1 MTKELIDHDV
11 YSGLSTWLEFDEL
24 QPTKFHIHY
33 TQDVGRALEA
43 NKEAYNDDEA
53 KKHGIKNGWW
63 HVAHIPDVVVL
74 KWRSEGI
81 DVFNKDHTNKIKQK
95 LADPE
100 YRYLRTSPGE
110 IGR

>member
-1 MTKELIDHDV
+1 MAKELIDHDI

-24 QPTKFHIHY
+24 QPGKFHIHY
-33 TQDVGRALEA
+33 AQDVGKTLDA
-43 NKEAYNDDEA
+43 NREAYNDDEA
-53 KKHGIKNGWW
+53 KKQGIKAGWW

-74 KWRSEGI
+74 QWRKEGI
-81 DVFNKDHTNKIKQK
+81 DVFNPEHTPRIKAK

-100 YRYLRTSPGE
+100 YRYLRTSAGQ